1 MGDKGIVWGRT
12 INVFGRIPAFR
23 DAELEPE
30 AVSGV
35 TGEAGRCS
43 FLHMT
48 YNQGK
53 EQRVGDASKS
63 KASAQGP

>member
-1 MGDKGIVWGRT
+1 MGDQGTVWGHI
-12 INVFGRIPAFR
+12 INLFGRIPAFKE
-23 DAELEPE
+23 AELEPE

-48 YNQGK
+48 YSQGK
-53 EQRVGDASKS
+53 EQRVGDASES
-63 KASAQGP
+63 KGSIQGT